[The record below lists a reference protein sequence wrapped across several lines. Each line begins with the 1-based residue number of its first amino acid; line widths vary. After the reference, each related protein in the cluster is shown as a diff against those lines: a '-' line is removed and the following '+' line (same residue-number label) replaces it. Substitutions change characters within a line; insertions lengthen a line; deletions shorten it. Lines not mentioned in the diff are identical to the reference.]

1 MNLDK
6 QKIKTIKKTLRH
18 ALKKVFNKKVMT
30 KALILISGLLL
41 IASYTLPYILY
52 R

>member
-1 MNLDK
+1 MSLDK
-6 QKIKTIKKTLRH
+6 QKIKEIKKMLRH
-18 ALKKVFNKKVMT
+18 VLKKIFNKKVMT